1 MFAYLCVL
9 AEQLMPGARKRQPDP
24 EMMELRRNDGQFVF
38 LGMSFYTPKHPV
50 IVMSV
55 FEETVTRLGVSVGN
69 TRLRVNNDT
78 FVNVRVTRGMD
89 YVNQPARFTISYGE
103 PLTVHPENRVS
114 TADVLRVLVS
124 AF

>member
-9 AEQLMPGARKRQPDP
+9 AEQLMPGARKRQADSD
-24 EMMELRRNDGQFVF
+24 MMELRRDDGQFLF
-38 LGMSFYTPKHPV
+38 FGMSFYTPKHPV
-50 IVMSV
+50 IVVSV
-55 FEETVTRLGVSVGN
+55 FEETAARLGVTAETTS
-69 TRLRVNNDT
+69 LRVNDWN
-78 FVNVRVTRGMD
+78 VSVRVTRGMD

>member
-9 AEQLMPGARKRQPDP
+9 AEQLMPGARKRQADSD
-24 EMMELRRNDGQFVF
+24 MMELRRDDGQFLF

-55 FEETVTRLGVSVGN
+55 FEETAARLGVTAETTS
-69 TRLRVNNDT
+69 LRVNDRN
-78 FVNVRVTRGMD
+78 VSVRVTRGMD

-103 PLTVHPENRVS
+103 PLTVHPEDRVS

>member
-1 MFAYLCVL
+1 MFANLCVL
-9 AEQLMPGARKRQPDP
+9 AEQLMPGARKRQADSD
-24 EMMELRRNDGQFVF
+24 MMELRRDDGQFLF

-50 IVMSV
+50 IVVSV
-55 FEETVTRLGVSVGN
+55 FEETAARLGVTAETTS
-69 TRLRVNNDT
+69 LRVNDRN
-78 FVNVRVTRGMD
+78 VSVRVTRGMD
-89 YVNQPARFTISYGE
+89 YVNQPVRFTISYGE

>member
-9 AEQLMPGARKRQPDP
+9 AEQLMPGARKRQADSD
-24 EMMELRRNDGQFVF
+24 MMELRRDDGQFLF

-50 IVMSV
+50 IVVSV
-55 FEETVTRLGVSVGN
+55 FEETAARLGVTAETTS
-69 TRLRVNNDT
+69 LRVNDRN
-78 FVNVRVTRGMD
+78 VSVRVTRGMD
-89 YVNQPARFTISYGE
+89 YVNQPVRFTISYGE